1 MNKRMKVIEPNFSV
15 VDAWAGPSQNP
26 VLIDY

>member
-1 MNKRMKVIEPNFSV
+1 MKVIEPNFSV
-15 VDAWAGPSQNP
+15 VDAWAWPSQNP